1 MKSIS
6 PIQSNP
12 LHERRLLMMLV
23 KKQMLGRRAY
33 SDITKVK
40 PSNREFVLY
49 EKQERKRKEVSP
61 HTEETTET
69 PREMR

>member
-6 PIQSNP
+6 PIKSNP

-40 PSNREFVLY
+40 PSNRDFILY
-49 EKQERKRKEVSP
+49 EKQEGKRKEKENI
-61 HTEETTET
+61 EEAET
-69 PREMR
+69 PVVEID

>member
-40 PSNREFVLY
+40 PSNREFILY
-49 EKQERKRKEVSP
+49 ERQGRKHEKEYDI
-61 HTEETTET
+61 EETKSPEVET
-69 PREMR
+69 N

>member
-40 PSNREFVLY
+40 PSNRDFILY
-49 EKQERKRKEVSP
+49 EKQNGKRKEISDI
-61 HTEETTET
+61 EETET
-69 PREMR
+69 PIEKD